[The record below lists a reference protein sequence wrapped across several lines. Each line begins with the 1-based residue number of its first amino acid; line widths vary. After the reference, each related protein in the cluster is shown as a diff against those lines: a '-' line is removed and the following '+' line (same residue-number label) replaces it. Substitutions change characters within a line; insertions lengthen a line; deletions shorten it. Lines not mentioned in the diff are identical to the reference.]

1 MMDIAKIIG
10 TNITTLM
17 ANTPGLTT
25 CKKVA
30 AKSGVGFGTIQRA
43 KNGEIN
49 ITIEKL
55 TKIAAIF
62 KRHPAELMIDRQAK
76 AEPPALP
83 DFAQCIPGEAQRVA
97 EDRAGYAEVLAFPRP
112 LLDEL
117 NTIAAKINDQGL
129 NRLIERA
136 HQLAEQFPKA
146 DEGNA
151 AQ

>member
-10 TNITTLM
+10 ANITALM

-30 AKSGVGFGTIQRA
+30 AKSGVGFGTVQRA

-62 KRHPAELMIDRQAK
+62 HRHPAELMIDWQNMDER
-76 AEPPALP
+76 PPLP
-83 DFAQCIPGEAQRVA
+83 DFAQCIPGGAPPVAQ
-97 EDRAGYAEVLAFPRP
+97 ERAGYAEVLAFPRP

-117 NTIAAKINDQGL
+117 QALAATINDQGL

-136 HQLAEQFPKA
+136 HQMAEQFPRA